1 MALYE
6 KPLLG
11 KRRCCLVGPIAYG
24 VPFEGLRLKANKGCC
39 FGWVEVTK
47 GLGVGLNPPIVEKG
61 AGWENP
67 RCFRL
72 RTVTG

>member
-47 GLGVGLNPPIVEKG
+47 GSGVGLNPPIVEKG
-61 AGWENP
+61 AGWKT
-67 RCFRL
+67 RGVSVC
-72 RTVTG
+72 GQ